1 MASVMEKVCTAEPI
15 VSTAPK
21 VKKEMEAYKE
31 LLGQSGLLQERVKL
45 MGERQDELERL
56 LDETG
61 ALVAQVR
68 CDYEVFHVGPV
79 IHESRDSPNSPVIRS
94 VVIECL
100 CCHTFFL
107 VRMFAFRAHST

>member
-15 VSTAPK
+15 VSAAPK

-31 LLGQSGLLQERVKL
+31 LLSQSGLLRERVKL
-45 MGERQDELERL
+45 MNERQDELERL

-61 ALVAQVR
+61 ALVAQVG
-68 CDYEVFHVGPV
+68 CDHEVFRVGAV
-79 IHESRDSPNSPVIRS
+79 IHESGDSPNPPVARS